1 MTTYIVKVGDTISDI
16 AQRCLHSANRWPE
29 LARLN
34 HLTNPNLLYIGQQ
47 LLLPETLPIAAST
60 ATQTATSPPLGPT
73 IPANVA
79 LARGFMFIVFEQL
92 PSIGAAA
99 VIRKVVAIPRN
110 FSLAPQNPLGT
121 LSPAEHVLNVKPGA
135 SPFLSASNQPF
146 GAPSINGKPL
156 LLDLAKIRQA
166 GGQIYSIEEV
176 VADLRRFAAQNP
188 SAVRQVN
195 TVINTIKGVEGEILI
210 RGTTPAGSAS
220 TLSSPHL
227 SYVRSAED
235 LWRAFTE
242 GKITRPQLEIELA
255 SLSKAY
261 SQARIVGNVGRGLMV
276 IGLVFTAADLGMAAD
291 RSITQRS
298 FKPIGAETI
307 RQVGGWG
314 GAFAGGKIGFG
325 VGALF
330 GIETGPGAI
339 VTGGVGALIF
349 GAAGYFGADWI
360 ADHISPN

>member
-1 MTTYIVKVGDTISDI
+1 LTAYIVKVSDTLSDI
-16 AQRCLHSANRWPE
+16 AQRFLHSANRWPE
-29 LARLN
+29 LSRLN
-34 HLTNPNLLYIGQQ
+34 HLTNPNFLYIGQK
-47 LLLPETLPIAAST
+47 LLIPEPSTVSASP
-60 ATQTATSPPLGPT
+60 ASQPGLSPPLGNA

-92 PSIGAAA
+92 PNIGATA
-99 VIRKVVAIPRN
+99 VIRKVAAIPRN
-110 FSLAPQNPLGT
+110 FSLAPPNPLGT
-121 LSPAEHVLNVKPGA
+121 LSPAEHVLNMNPRA

-156 LLDLAKIRQA
+156 LLDLAKIRAA
-166 GGQIYSIEEV
+166 GGQVYSIEEV

-188 SAVRQVN
+188 TAARQVN
-195 TVINTIKGVEGEILI
+195 TVISTIKGVEGEILI
-210 RGTTPAGSAS
+210 RGSAPAGSAS
-220 TLSSPHL
+220 TISSPHL

-261 SQARIVGNVGRGLMV
+261 SQARIVGNIGRGLMV
-276 IGLVFTAADLGMAAD
+276 IGIVFTAVDLGMAAD
-291 RSITQRS
+291 HSITQRS
-298 FKPIGAETI
+298 FKPIAAETI

-349 GAAGYFGADWI
+349 GAAGYFGADWV
-360 ADHISPN
+360 ADKISPN